1 MLLSRENSPRH
12 GGGGIS
18 RVEWR
23 ISGVTAG
30 VDTQVPAP
38 TGQPTRLSR
47 GPLLDAGDNAIEV
60 VA

>member
-1 MLLSRENSPRH
+1 M
-12 GGGGIS
+12 
-18 RVEWR
+18 EWR

-30 VDTQVPAP
+30 VDTQVSAP